1 VKRLVLFAWGAAL
14 YLVIEWL
21 RHLHT
26 GADPAF
32 TAARAFALAL
42 AAYLAV
48 ATLITGVLALF
59 RVRVRL
65 PLMPLLIVASLSAPM
80 ATPVF
85 AATTTTTT
93 SVPAPPVMHRLHTGT
108 TTSTAPPTT
117 APPATAP
124 PATAPPA
131 TTSTAA
137 PPAPPNLS
145 KIAGGRGHSV
155 QTAPAPNLGEVSGT
169 WRVRH
174 GDCMWSI
181 SRHVTAAR
189 LGRAPSNAEIARYWR
204 PLIEANRT
212 RLVTGDP
219 GLLFA
224 GQELVLP

>member
-1 VKRLVLFAWGAAL
+1 MKRLVLFAWGAAL

-117 APPATAP
+117 APPTTTP
-124 PATAPPA
+124 PI
-131 TTSTAA
+131 TTSTTA

-145 KIAGGRGHSV
+145 KTAGGRGHSV

-181 SRHVTAAR
+181 SRKVLTAR

-204 PLIEANRT
+204 PLIEANRS